1 MASLT
6 NEKSDP
12 KRNEMGMSIG
22 TKKCTTDT
30 LVLATALSTATFLPS
45 VAYAHEE
52 PVPAVRTTEQ
62 QAAIFSL
69 DEDVSERAGGVVAS
83 IDGVEYP
90 TLNEALAAAKDGQ
103 TVKVLANTTMT
114 TGRVEGVSITL
125 DLNGCAVE
133 AGNRAFNVVKGG
145 RLTLDD
151 TAGGGMLKVN
161 KVGSTLSLGI
171 VTGSKGSV
179 VMKGGTLEVPEY
191 GIYTTKDDTDAYVS
205 LQGGTIKADYGICAL
220 GNGTEHSAKVEISG
234 GEIQAG
240 IFGFS
245 TNGSEGIG
253 GVDFVMTGGTVR
265 STAEDAP
272 ALYLPAFIARPPLP
286 AAPLPEVRVS
296 KFVRASLPCQ
306 ETPRFQA
313 SARWSPTPT
322 VAAARRPEQASRLL
336 STPRSNPSTLRSQ
349 TTRKF
354 PEPTPCMR
362 AIRKRT
368 IPRRSSRSRSL

>member
-12 KRNEMGMSIG
+12 KRNEVGMSIG
-22 TKKCTTDT
+22 TKKCTTAI

-253 GVDFVMTGGTVR
+253 
-265 STAEDAP
+265 
-272 ALYLPAFIARPPLP
+272 L
-286 AAPLPEVRVS
+286 
-296 KFVRASLPCQ
+296 SL
-306 ETPRFQA
+306 
-313 SARWSPTPT
+313 
-322 VAAARRPEQASRLL
+322 
-336 STPRSNPSTLRSQ
+336 
-349 TTRKF
+349 
-354 PEPTPCMR
+354 
-362 AIRKRT
+362 IH
-368 IPRRSSRSRSL
+368 I